1 MVEPYNKDRSFG
13 LSAIGQIA
21 LPVRDLRRAVAYYRE
36 LLRVPFLFEAPPG
49 LAFFDC
55 AGIRLMLDTTTA
67 QKTASGGSILYY
79 RVEDI
84 AFAYN
89 TLKSRGIEFEDAP
102 HLIHKFPDHELWM
115 CFFRDSEGNNLA
127 LMSEIRQGRAS

>member
-1 MVEPYNKDRSFG
+1 V
-13 LSAIGQIA
+13 SAIGQLA
-21 LPVRDLRRAVAYYRE
+21 LPVRDLRRAVAFYRE

-55 AGIRLMLDTTTA
+55 AGVRLMLDTTIA
-67 QKTASGGSILYY
+67 QNSVSGASTLYY

-84 AFAYN
+84 SFAYD
-89 TLKSRGIEFEDAP
+89 TLQSRGIKFEDAP

-115 CFFRDSEGNNLA
+115 CFFRDTEGNHLA
-127 LMSEIRQGRAS
+127 LMSEIRQARAV

>member
-1 MVEPYNKDRSFG
+1 MVEPYNKERSFG

-127 LMSEIRQGRAS
+127 LMSEIKQSSAS

>member
-1 MVEPYNKDRSFG
+1 MAEPQTKASTFG
-13 LSAIGQIA
+13 LSAIGQLA
-21 LPVRDLRRAVAYYRE
+21 LPVRDLRRAVAFYRD

-55 AGIRLMLDTTTA
+55 AGVRLMLDTTTA
-67 QKTASGGSILYY
+67 PNASSASILYY

-84 AFAYN
+84 SFAYD
-89 TLKSRGIEFEDAP
+89 TLQPRGIKFEDAP

-115 CFFRDSEGNNLA
+115 CFFRDTEGNHLA
-127 LMSEIRQGRAS
+127 LMSEIRQGGAV